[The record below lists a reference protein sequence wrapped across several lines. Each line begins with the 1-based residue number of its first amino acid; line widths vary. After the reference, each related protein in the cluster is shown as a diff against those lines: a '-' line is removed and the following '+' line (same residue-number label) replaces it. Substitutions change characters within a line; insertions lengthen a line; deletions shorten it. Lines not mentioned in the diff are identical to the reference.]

1 MIPSNIDARWYR
13 TYWFDE
19 WPPEADRPAG
29 HVLSGFLNRRAPR
42 SRAGEKPR
50 RIDPTL
56 LGLVLLFA
64 ALAIGAVVIGV
75 MAPVPP
81 ADLPSFVT

>member
-19 WPPEADRPAG
+19 WPPETDRPAT
-29 HVLSGFLNRRAPR
+29 HMLSGFFERPAPR
-42 SRAGEKPR
+42 SREKPR
-50 RIDPTL
+50 RIDPAL

-64 ALAIGAVVIGV
+64 ALAIGAVLISVA
-75 MAPVPP
+75 APLPP
-81 ADLPSFVT
+81 SDLPYFVT